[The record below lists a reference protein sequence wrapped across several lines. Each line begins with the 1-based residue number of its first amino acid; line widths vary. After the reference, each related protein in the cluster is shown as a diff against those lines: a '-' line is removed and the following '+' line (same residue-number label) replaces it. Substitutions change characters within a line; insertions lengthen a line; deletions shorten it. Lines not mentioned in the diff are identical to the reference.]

1 MSKSSPQR
9 APNAVGVTLRRF
21 RERAGLST
29 RELARRTGVTTSYV
43 SKVELGQLGAQR
55 EFCARAARALGL
67 PRAERDMLNA
77 LLALSLA
84 EYRPVTSSAQ
94 ALQQA
99 QRAVRQLE
107 LGCRSCKV
115 FQLSMIPGL
124 LQTKEYAQS
133 IFSRLGAGHRST
145 AAVTERMARQKILED
160 RRRSF
165 QFLLSDWAIAPH
177 WCSDRVMAGQRRR
190 LRRLATRTNINI
202 RVLPHG
208 FSFPNDVPPL
218 VTGFDILDEAVVI
231 VDTLNGFT
239 TYRQP
244 EEVAAYTQVFDEV
257 FPHVVRLKLLR

>member
-1 MSKSSPQR
+1 M
-9 APNAVGVTLRRF
+9 LRRF

-43 SKVELGQLGAQR
+43 SKVELGQLGAQH
-55 EFCARAARALGL
+55 EFCARAARALEL
-67 PRAERDMLNA
+67 PRAERDLLLA

-84 EYRPVTSSAQ
+84 EYHPVQSATK

-99 QRAVRQLE
+99 QQAVRRLE
-107 LGCRSCKV
+107 LGCRAYKV
-115 FQLSMIPGL
+115 FQLSLIPGL

-145 AAVTERMARQKILED
+145 ASLAERMARQKILED

-165 QFLLSDWAIAPH
+165 QFLLSDWALAPH
-177 WCSDRVMAGQRRR
+177 WCSDRIMAGQRRR
-190 LRRLATRTNINI
+190 LRRLATRTNIDL

-208 FSFPNDVPPL
+208 FSFPNDVPPV

-231 VDTLNGFT
+231 VDNLNGFT
-239 TYRQP
+239 TFRQP
-244 EEVAAYTQVFDEV
+244 EEVAEYAQVFDKV
-257 FPHVVRLKLLR
+257 FQLVAR